1 MSINTLEY
9 SQIFQDALDEEMISG
24 STTGWMELNSD
35 MVKYNGGNEI
45 KLPSIIM
52 DGLADYDRDNG
63 FTAGGV
69 KLTWETKAMSMDRG
83 RSFQLDENDVDETNF
98 VVTAGNV
105 MGQFQR
111 TKVIPEVDAY
121 RYSKVAQTAI
131 TANKNRS
138 IAVTKSNI
146 LSELKDD
153 IAYILDIVGEGE
165 QIIVTLSHKIGTI
178 LDLADEIKKSLSV
191 VEFTKGEVTTK
202 TKALDD
208 AIILRA
214 PSGRMKTEYVFN
226 DGKTAG
232 QEKGGFVTAETAK
245 SINWLITV
253 RRAVIAVS
261 KTDKVRIF
269 DPETNQKARAW
280 GLDYRKYHDLW
291 IPKNKLDGIF
301 VNTAPAQ

>member
-1 MSINTLEY
+1 MPINELEY
-9 SQIFQDALDEEMISG
+9 SKVFQEALDEEMIAG

-35 MVKYNGGNEI
+35 MVKYSGGNEVKI
-45 KLPSIIM
+45 PSIAM
-52 DGLADYDRDNG
+52 DGLADYDKDNG
-63 FTAGGV
+63 FTKGGV
-69 KLTWETKAMSMDRG
+69 ELTWETKAMSMDRG
-83 RSFQLDENDVDETNF
+83 RAFQLDENDVDETNF
-98 VVTAGNV
+98 IATAGAV

-121 RYSKVAQTAI
+121 RYSTIATMAI
-131 TANKNRS
+131 ETNKTRS
-138 IAVTKSNI
+138 LAVTKSNI
-146 LSELKDD
+146 LSELKNDVAD
-153 IAYILDIVGEGE
+153 ILDIVGGGE

-178 LDLADEIKKSLSV
+178 LDLADEIKKNLSV
-191 VEFTKGEVTTK
+191 VEFTKGEITTK

-214 PSGRMKTEYVFN
+214 PSRRMKTAYVFN
-226 DGKTAG
+226 DGKTTG
-232 QEKGGFVTAETAK
+232 QEKGGFDAAETAK
-245 SINWLITV
+245 DINWLITV

-280 GLDYRKYHDLW
+280 GLDYRKYHDIW

-301 VNTAPAQ
+301 VNTAT